1 MLKKFK
7 IENSREYEYEN
18 LLKEVDTKQYTI
30 SGNPCN
36 TLDACL
42 KKCSYVDN
50 IYNTVIK
57 VLDIKKNNLNDS
69 QKIKY
74 LLKEIPFIFEHFI
87 VEEAGFGEID
97 IIANPSLDKKIS
109 KFFFDIGFIYIFDND
124 KEVKLVLPKELQD
137 IYNKIINSMSLK
149 ELYQDKITRCLFVY
163 LISNGYMPIE
173 LMNDLIINFYHY
185 PITPKEIKELVLKEG
200 MNIYDKY
207 YILFTKEGASDL
219 IKMLEDK
226 KKDYSYLRYSESEIT
241 NYFLYISNFIKD
253 LKDILGGNIDNTEL
267 ILNMIFL
274 LYRDSFDVLD
284 EKLSGLDKSKKNK
297 IMDLVE
303 ENIDYINIWPLNG
316 RCFMEW
322 KFENDIKSNIIKLPL
337 KNDLE
342 SCLKALSKERLEE
355 LKNDLEVNSLEE
367 IKEMILD
374 IFNDFLYDAELS
386 ELQPFFKSNIKAKA
400 LGDIDIGIYEYL
412 FYYQEKDEIYLYLPL
427 EYKES
432 LDNIYYIRN
441 LKEEKDYNQLVSDLI
456 EMNGII
462 ENLKLKNILKDY
474 YIDLSLKELDNLVK
488 KCGYKIIN
496 KKYYAIN
503 DFLDENILLILAK
516 QKESFKTYKKIEYV
530 SINKTEEFKDKVDSY
545 VNKEFEGDIDI
556 FEGVIINA
564 RLGGLDDVA
573 FSRIREATDKE
584 ISKKQEKELI
594 DIYNEY
600 KNYLC
605 CWLYNGFSVTEYK
618 YGKRKS

>member
-1 MLKKFK
+1 
-7 IENSREYEYEN
+7 
-18 LLKEVDTKQYTI
+18 
-30 SGNPCN
+30 
-36 TLDACL
+36 
-42 KKCSYVDN
+42 
-50 IYNTVIK
+50 
-57 VLDIKKNNLNDS
+57 
-69 QKIKY
+69 
-74 LLKEIPFIFEHFI
+74 
-87 VEEAGFGEID
+87 
-97 IIANPSLDKKIS
+97 
-109 KFFFDIGFIYIFDND
+109 
-124 KEVKLVLPKELQD
+124 
-137 IYNKIINSMSLK
+137 
-149 ELYQDKITRCLFVY
+149 
-163 LISNGYMPIE
+163 
-173 LMNDLIINFYHY
+173 
-185 PITPKEIKELVLKEG
+185 
-200 MNIYDKY
+200 
-207 YILFTKEGASDL
+207 
-219 IKMLEDK
+219 
-226 KKDYSYLRYSESEIT
+226 
-241 NYFLYISNFIKD
+241 
-253 LKDILGGNIDNTEL
+253 
-267 ILNMIFL
+267 MIFL